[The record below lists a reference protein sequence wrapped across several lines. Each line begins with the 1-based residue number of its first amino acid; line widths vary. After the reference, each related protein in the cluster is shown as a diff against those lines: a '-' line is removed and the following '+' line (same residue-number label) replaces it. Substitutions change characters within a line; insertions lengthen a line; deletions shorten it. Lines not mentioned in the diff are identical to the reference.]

1 MSPTRVDI
9 GAVVVIDPVPI
20 NYLHS
25 AFCRRRILDKYVAPL
40 SDALSGQKAKAA
52 GKKKKKTITM
62 TATTS
67 TPSTEYAPDIKF
79 LERIQ
84 TKGYVCIYMLMFVCM
99 YYVNM
104 YVCMYVFM

>member
-25 AFCRRRILDKYVAPL
+25 ASSRRMILDKYVAPL
-40 SDALSGQKAKAA
+40 FDALRWQKAKAA
-52 GKKKKKTITM
+52 GKKKKKTM
-62 TATTS
+62 TPTIS
-67 TPSTEYAPDIKF
+67 PPSTENPSGIKF

-84 TKGYVCIYMLMFVCM
+84 TKGYVCIYAD
-99 YYVNM
+99 
-104 YVCMYVFM
+104 VCMYVFM